1 MQNNLLKRQVSP
13 SENVDVEPR
22 VLGDG
27 NIEIGER
34 KKRSP
39 TVIAGL
45 VVFASI
51 AAAASYFTLLRPTA
65 KLVTVRPL
73 PSVMV
78 DTPASRKINEWDNYI
93 GRFEASRS
101 VEVRPRVT
109 GQIKSVN
116 FVDGAVV
123 GQGQLLFT
131 LDDRPFTAA
140 LAEAEA
146 SLTSA
151 RSDLA
156 LAKIDM
162 ERTSRL
168 VGNGSVPESEADRL
182 RARVQAAEAAV
193 AGGEARV
200 RMRALELD
208 FTNVRA
214 PIAGRVSSR
223 RVDEGNLVTTGEG
236 VSGSLLTT
244 IQAFNPIYIS
254 FDASESSF
262 LKTRRNLNGYRS
274 TKVEVRLQDETG
286 YRWQGQLDF
295 TDNALN
301 PRAGTIRM
309 RATVPNPD
317 LFLTPG
323 MFGNLRLSSGGQVT
337 ALLVP
342 DAAVQTDQARKILL
356 VVDSDSKVVAKPV
369 QIGPVID
376 GLRIIRSGIE
386 PDDHVIISGM
396 QVAVPG
402 AKVQAVPGH
411 IAPIVV
417 PKQPL
422 ATPIGGEATFVR

>member
-1 MQNNLLKRQVSP
+1 MQNNLLRRQVSP
-13 SENVDVEPR
+13 GENVDVEPP
-22 VLGDG
+22 VVGDG
-27 NIEIGER
+27 NIEIQEG
-34 KKRSP
+34 KTRST
-39 TVIAGL
+39 TVIVGL
-45 VVFASI
+45 VVLVSI
-51 AAAASYFTLLRPTA
+51 ATAASYFTLLRPTA
-65 KLVTVRPL
+65 KLVAAPL
-73 PSVMV
+73 LPTVMV
-78 DTPASRKINEWDNYI
+78 GTPVSRKINEWDNYI

-193 AGGEARV
+193 AGGKARV

-223 RVDEGNLVTTGEG
+223 RVDEGNLVAAGEG

-262 LKTRRNLNGYRS
+262 LKTRRGLNGQGS

-323 MFGNLRLSSGGQVT
+323 MFGNLRLSSGGQAT

-386 PDDHVIISGM
+386 SDDRVIISGM
-396 QVAVPG
+396 QMAVPG
-402 AKVQAVPGH
+402 TKVQAVPGH

-417 PKQPL
+417 PEQPL

>member
-13 SENVDVEPR
+13 SEKLDAEPPI
-22 VLGDG
+22 VGV
-27 NIEIGER
+27 GEFETSD
-34 KKRSP
+34 KKAGSR
-39 TVIAGL
+39 TVVVGL
-45 VVFASI
+45 VVLVSI

-65 KLVTVRPL
+65 KLVAVPPL
-73 PSVMV
+73 PTVMV
-78 DTPASRKINEWDNYI
+78 DTPVSQKINEWDNYI

-123 GQGQLLFT
+123 EQGQLLFT

-162 ERTSRL
+162 ERASRL

-182 RARVQAAEAAV
+182 RARVQAAGAAV
-193 AGGEARV
+193 VGGEARV

-223 RVDEGNLVTTGEG
+223 RVDEGNLVTAGEG
-236 VSGSLLTT
+236 GSGSLLTT
-244 IQAFNPIYIS
+244 IQASNPIYIS

-262 LKTRRNLNGYRS
+262 LKTRRSLNGEKS
-274 TKVEVRLQDETG
+274 TKVEVRLQDEAG

-309 RATVPNPD
+309 RATVTNPD

-323 MFGNLRLSSGGQVT
+323 MFGNLRLSSGTQEM

-342 DAAVQTDQARKILL
+342 DASVQTDQARKILL
-356 VVDSDSKVVAKPV
+356 VLDSDSKVVAKPV
-369 QIGPVID
+369 QLGPVID

-386 PDDHVIISGM
+386 SDDRIIISGM
-396 QVAVPG
+396 QLAVPG
-402 AKVQAVPGH
+402 TKVHAMPGH

-417 PKQPL
+417 PQQPV